1 MSLRGFLDLDPV
13 VHAGGHEHGLSPKQI
28 EHSCGDAIDY
38 GRIAGA
44 EQNSAITAIGADQN
58 GRLLEPSAHI
68 KPHHGRVYRV
78 SVPASRKEQ
87 PASEPHF
94 ANVYHA
100 NTPLS
105 NRAKRQFGLI

>member
-1 MSLRGFLDLDPV
+1 MSLRGFLGLDPV
-13 VHAGGHEHGLSPKQI
+13 VQADARKHGLSCKQI
-28 EHSCGDAIDY
+28 EHTRGNAIGH
-38 GRIAGA
+38 GRIACTV
-44 EQNSAITAIGADQN
+44 QTLAITVIGANQN
-58 GRLLEPSAHI
+58 GWLLEPSAHI

-94 ANVYHA
+94 TNVYHA

>member
-13 VHAGGHEHGLSPKQI
+13 VHAGARKHGLSPKQI
-28 EHSCGDAIDY
+28 EHARGNAIGH

-44 EQNSAITAIGADQN
+44 EQNSTITAIRADQN
-58 GRLLEPSAHI
+58 GRLLEPRAHI

-94 ANVYHA
+94 TNVYHA